1 MTVSPN
7 TIIGSLVWRT
17 REALNRNA
25 AFLDALAGYY
35 YAPNCLVDGKFG
47 FWHFPGTQA
56 EISAVLLK
64 LGEAVNGSMLKFP
77 AVLNFQSIRQQRKG
91 DAVTLNYNL
100 AIAGSVKSTW
110 TTRERE
116 AELFERVL
124 RPVYDEFMRQAAL
137 SGYFLTDYGLPPHD
151 YYEVFTTGQCGADQ
165 RPLRR
170 ACRCDRTAQPFAR
183 AQTTVSAP
191 TGADRDGER
200 PGDGEYCGSPVRLN
214 LFTKSIFY
222 LFLKTKLLC

>member
-64 LGEAVNGSMLKFP
+64 LGEVVNGSMLKFP

-116 AELFERVL
+116 AELFEKVL
-124 RPVYDEFMRQAAL
+124 RPVYD
-137 SGYFLTDYGLPPHD
+137 
-151 YYEVFTTGQCGADQ
+151 
-165 RPLRR
+165 
-170 ACRCDRTAQPFAR
+170 
-183 AQTTVSAP
+183 
-191 TGADRDGER
+191 
-200 PGDGEYCGSPVRLN
+200 
-214 LFTKSIFY
+214 
-222 LFLKTKLLC
+222 

>member
-151 YYEVFTTGQCGADQ
+151 YYEVFTTGGNAAQIKDLYGEHVDAIELHNLSLVLK
-165 RPLRR
+165 PLCRR
-170 ACRCDRTAQPFAR
+170 QLRIIR
-183 AQTTVSAP
+183 S
-191 TGADRDGER
+191 G
-200 PGDGEYCGSPVRLN
+200 
-214 LFTKSIFY
+214 
-222 LFLKTKLLC
+222 

>member
-1 MTVSPN
+1 M
-7 TIIGSLVWRT
+7 
-17 REALNRNA
+17 
-25 AFLDALAGYY
+25 
-35 YAPNCLVDGKFG
+35 DGKFG

-151 YYEVFTTGQCGADQ
+151 YYEVFTTGGNAAQIKDLYGEHG
-165 RPLRR
+165 
-170 ACRCDRTAQPFAR
+170 RCDRTAQPFAR
-183 AQTTVSAP
+183 AQATVP
-191 TGADRDGER
+191 TAHGRIATENE

-214 LFTKSIFY
+214 LFTKSRF
-222 LFLKTKLLC
+222 LFIP

>member
-116 AELFERVL
+116 ANFSRGCCVRSTTNLCGRRPCRVT
-124 RPVYDEFMRQAAL
+124 
-137 SGYFLTDYGLPPHD
+137 S
-151 YYEVFTTGQCGADQ
+151 
-165 RPLRR
+165 
-170 ACRCDRTAQPFAR
+170 
-183 AQTTVSAP
+183 
-191 TGADRDGER
+191 
-200 PGDGEYCGSPVRLN
+200 
-214 LFTKSIFY
+214 
-222 LFLKTKLLC
+222 

>member
-56 EISAVLLK
+56 E
-64 LGEAVNGSMLKFP
+64 P

-116 AELFERVL
+116 AELFEKVL

-151 YYEVFTTGQCGADQ
+151 YYEVFTTGGNAAQIKDLYGEHVDAIELHNLSLVLKPLCQRQLEQIATENDRVTENIAD
-165 RPLRR
+165 
-170 ACRCDRTAQPFAR
+170 
-183 AQTTVSAP
+183 
-191 TGADRDGER
+191 
-200 PGDGEYCGSPVRLN
+200 
-214 LFTKSIFY
+214 
-222 LFLKTKLLC
+222 LLSV

>member
-110 TTRERE
+110 ATRERE

-151 YYEVFTTGQCGADQ
+151 YYEVFTTGGNAAQIKDLYGEHVDAIELHNLSLVLKPLCQRQLERIATENDRVTENIAD
-165 RPLRR
+165 
-170 ACRCDRTAQPFAR
+170 
-183 AQTTVSAP
+183 
-191 TGADRDGER
+191 
-200 PGDGEYCGSPVRLN
+200 
-214 LFTKSIFY
+214 
-222 LFLKTKLLC
+222 LLSV

>member
-151 YYEVFTTGQCGADQ
+151 YYEVFTTGGNAAQIKDLYGEHVDAIEATV
-165 RPLRR
+165 P
-170 ACRCDRTAQPFAR
+170 TA
-183 AQTTVSAP
+183 
-191 TGADRDGER
+191 TGTDRDGER

-222 LFLKTKLLC
+222 SFLKTKLLC